1 MPTEPPPPRESSLWL
16 DRHSVLFFV
25 LLVAAGSLR
34 IAATYPALSHTTDE
48 PLHIACGMEWLDSGT
63 YRFWAEQPPLSRV
76 AAALGPY
83 LAGRRNAGGP
93 AECDFAHPMTVYE
106 RGNAILWGDHRYNR
120 NLALARLGVLPFFWI
135 ASLVV
140 YLWSKRY
147 FGEPA
152 AALAV
157 FLFTFLPPILAHAG
171 LATTDMALTAFAG
184 AAFLSAV
191 VWVENPSWGRSLV
204 FGAATGLAVL
214 SKFSSLAFIPASLLA
229 ALICYL
235 AVARPG
241 LRRLAAD
248 ARARALPLCLAALT
262 GSIAIWAGYRFSFGK
277 VDFANVRLPA
287 PELYAGIRQV
297 LEHNRGGHLSY
308 FLGRR
313 GQYGWWHYYP
323 VVLGVKT
330 PLAFLSLLFIGVLG
344 CFKRLRGKGWPGWL
358 PLAFS
363 LGILLVSLTS
373 RINIG
378 VRHVLPVYM
387 GFSIVAAG
395 GAVWLL
401 DLSRSRKWAGW
412 TLGALLVWM
421 AASSLWSHPDYIPYF
436 NVLAGNQPERIVVD
450 SDLDWGQDVKQVG
463 KRLRELGASSI
474 TYIPF
479 YYPFLGAEV
488 PGLPPYKASD
498 PLKPSP
504 GWNAV
509 SLSALKEYR
518 LGYAG
523 PPEIQAWPERI
534 KPMERIGK
542 TTLLYYFPPDRE

>member
-1 MPTEPPPPRESSLWL
+1 MESQPRKTWISWIE
-16 DRHSVLFFV
+16 RHSALFFI

-34 IAATYPALSHTTDE
+34 IVATYPVLSHTIDE
-48 PLHIACGMEWLDSGT
+48 PLHIACGMEWLDNGT

-93 AECDFAHPMTVYE
+93 AACDFAHPMTVYE
-106 RGNAILWGDHRYNR
+106 RGNAILWGDHRYDR

-135 ASLVV
+135 ASIVV
-140 YLWSKRY
+140 YLWSKRC

-171 LATTDMALTAFAG
+171 LATTDMALTAFTG
-184 AAFLSAV
+184 AAFLSSL
-191 VWVENPSWGRSLV
+191 VWVENPGWAHSLM
-204 FGAATGLAVL
+204 FGTATGLAVL
-214 SKFSSLAFIPASLLA
+214 SKFSALAFLPASLLA
-229 ALICYL
+229 ALIGYL
-235 AVARPG
+235 TIARPR
-241 LRRLAAD
+241 LSRLAA
-248 ARARALPLCLAALT
+248 AVRRRALPLCLAALT
-262 GSIAIWAGYRFSFGK
+262 GFVVIWAGYRFSFDK
-277 VDFANVRLPA
+277 VDFTSVRLPA

-297 LEHNRGGHLSY
+297 LEHNRAGHLSY

-313 GQYGWWHYYP
+313 GQYGWWYYYL

-330 PLAFLSLLFIGVLG
+330 PLAFLILLFVGVVG
-344 CFKRLRGKGWPGWL
+344 CFRRLRGDRYVRWL

-363 LGILLVSLTS
+363 LGILLVSLNS

-395 GAVWLL
+395 GGVWLR
-401 DLSRSRKWAGW
+401 DLSRRRPLAGW
-412 TLGALLVWM
+412 TLGALLLWL
-421 AASSLWSHPDYIPYF
+421 AASSASSHPDYIPYF

-450 SDLDWGQDVKQVG
+450 SDLDWGQDVKRVG

-479 YYPFLGAEV
+479 YYPSLGAEV
-488 PGLPPYKASD
+488 PGLPPYRAGD
-498 PLKPSP
+498 PLNPSP
-504 GWNAV
+504 GWNVV
-509 SLSALKEYR
+509 SLSTLKEYR

-534 KPMERIGK
+534 EPMERIGK
-542 TTLLYYFPPDRE
+542 TTWMYHFAPE

>member
-1 MPTEPPPPRESSLWL
+1 
-16 DRHSVLFFV
+16 
-25 LLVAAGSLR
+25 
-34 IAATYPALSHTTDE
+34 
-48 PLHIACGMEWLDSGT
+48 
-63 YRFWAEQPPLSRV
+63 
-76 AAALGPY
+76 
-83 LAGRRNAGGP
+83 
-93 AECDFAHPMTVYE
+93 MTVYE

-120 NLALARLGVLPFFWI
+120 NLALARLGILPFFWI
-135 ASLVV
+135 ASMVV

-171 LATTDMALTAFAG
+171 LATTDMALTAFTG
-184 AAFLSAV
+184 AAFLSTV
-191 VWVENPSWGRSLV
+191 VWVESPSRGHSLML
-204 FGAATGLAVL
+204 GAATGLAVL
-214 SKFSSLAFIPASLLA
+214 SKFSSLAFLPASLVA
-229 ALICYL
+229 ALICY
-235 AVARPG
+235 VTIARPR
-241 LRRLAAD
+241 LRCLVAA
-248 ARARALPLCLAALT
+248 ARGWALPLCLAAFT
-262 GSIAIWAGYRFSFGK
+262 GFVVTWAGYRFSFGK
-277 VDFANVRLPA
+277 VDFTNIRLPA

-297 LEHNRGGHLSY
+297 LEHNRNGHPSY
-308 FLGRR
+308 LLGSR
-313 GQYGWWHYYP
+313 GQYGWWYYYL
-323 VVLGVKT
+323 VVIGVKT
-330 PLAFLSLLFIGVLG
+330 PLAFLILLFIGVFG
-344 CFKRLRGKGWPGWL
+344 CFKRLRRNDYIPLL

-412 TLGALLVWM
+412 TLGALLLWM
-421 AASSLWSHPDYIPYF
+421 AASSAGSHPDYIPYF
-436 NVLAGNQPERIVVD
+436 HVLAGRQPERIVVD
-450 SDLDWGQDVKQVG
+450 SDLDWGQDVKRVG
-463 KRLRELGASSI
+463 KRLRELGASSA

-488 PGLPPYKASD
+488 PGLPAYRAGD

-509 SLSALKEYR
+509 SLSTLKEYR

-542 TTLLYYFPPDRE
+542 TTLLYYFPPDGK